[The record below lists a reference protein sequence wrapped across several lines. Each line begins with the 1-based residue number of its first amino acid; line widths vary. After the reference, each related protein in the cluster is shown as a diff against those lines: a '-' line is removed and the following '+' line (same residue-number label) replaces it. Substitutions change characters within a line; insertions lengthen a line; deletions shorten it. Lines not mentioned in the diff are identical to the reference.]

1 MNATQLAEIILRAS
15 TRKLDDEVRIVAQA
29 RAATMGPRHTVGL
42 HSAGYGIDWE
52 NGTFELIPATPL
64 TVLTP
69 EELAEVRKSM
79 AMGQSWHAYKSWK
92 KQDERIK
99 ALEAEL
105 ATLRGRA

>member
-29 RAATMGPRHTVGL
+29 RAPTMGPRYTVGL
-42 HSAGYGIDWE
+42 LAAGYGIDWE
-52 NGTFELIPATPL
+52 NGTFELVPATPL

-69 EELAEVRKSM
+69 GELEEIHKSM
-79 AMGQSWHAYKSWK
+79 AKGQSWHAYQAWK
-92 KQDERIK
+92 KQDDRIK

-105 ATLRGRA
+105 AALKGGT